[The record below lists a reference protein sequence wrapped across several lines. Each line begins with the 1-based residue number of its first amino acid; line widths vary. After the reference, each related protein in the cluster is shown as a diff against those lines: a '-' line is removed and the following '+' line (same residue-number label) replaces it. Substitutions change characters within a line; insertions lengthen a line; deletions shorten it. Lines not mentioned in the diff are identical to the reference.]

1 MGLAIEREQFNQA
14 DYLGLQRR
22 LEECLLALARLLRR
36 PSFGTGPSTV
46 GAELELFLVDD
57 QGRALPR
64 NQAVRAETADPRVVL
79 EVDRFN
85 LQLNLTPGPLTG
97 RPFAALAGELD
108 QVLTLFGG
116 PPPATAAGW

>member
-14 DYLGLQRR
+14 DYLGFQRR

-57 QGRALPR
+57 QVAPCRAIKR
-64 NQAVRAETADPRVVL
+64 SG
-79 EVDRFN
+79 
-85 LQLNLTPGPLTG
+85 LTPPIPEWSW
-97 RPFAALAGELD
+97 RS
-108 QVLTLFGG
+108 
-116 PPPATAAGW
+116 TASTSS